1 MKLVDLLNEVRY
13 KTKLIQLNNR
23 KKKPKA
29 IIAFRIERV
38 EKGGSKDER
47 KVTTKELIDIF
58 RSTDFPPRYRT
69 SNYVYQVEIKKSKNN
84 KQKAIVN
91 IFNADNLPD
100 DIDLNEPAD
109 FDLNGAKVYLMTP
122 DAVRFKGT
130 STVPKIGDKKLQ
142 KMPQRGFVKMSS
154 NTNTNTKNTTTTTT
168 VPTGT
173 PLLKRGSRGE
183 SVKQLQTLLGL
194 TGESIDGKFGAETAA
209 WLSVWQDEHN
219 LTVDGI
225 YGPKTAAAMKKDLSP
240 VKDQERAKRL
250 TNKLRARADKEKVGA
265 DKEKVGA
272 GINIFKR
279 LESKYPKVFRGSYTF
294 KLSGGKE
301 GKTVK
306 RLSIGSPSQAET
318 YEAAMKKNITAPGLN
333 TDEALL
339 LDIFSKL
346 SKSELT
352 TLFKRYQQING
363 TSLAKDLKDDAFDE
377 GEMAKLENIFLK
389 KGLNLASFMRS
400 GAGASF

>member
-1 MKLVDLLNEVRY
+1 MKLVNLLNEVRY
-13 KTKLIQLNNR
+13 KTKLIQLNDR

-29 IIAFRIERV
+29 IVAFRIERV
-38 EKGGSKDER
+38 ERGGSKDER
-47 KVTTKELIDIF
+47 NVTTKELIDIF
-58 RSTDFPPRYRT
+58 RSKDFPVKYRT
-69 SNYVYQVEIKKSKNN
+69 SNYVYQVEIKKSKNR
-84 KQKAIVN
+84 KQVAIVN
-91 IFNADNLPD
+91 IFKTDNLPD
-100 DIDLNEPAD
+100 DINLNEPAD
-109 FDLNGAKVYLMTP
+109 FDLNGAKVYLMTR
-122 DAVRFKGT
+122 DAARYKT
-130 STVPKIGDKKLQ
+130 KNGDEKLQ
-142 KMPQRGFVKMSS
+142 TMPQRGFVKMSS
-154 NTNTNTKNTTTTTT
+154 NTNTNTKNPRKVSIGTNTTTTTT

-194 TGESIDGKFGAETAA
+194 TGDNVDGKFGAETAA
-209 WLSVWQDEHN
+209 WLTVWQDEHN
-219 LTVDGI
+219 LTADGK

-250 TNKLRARADKEKVGA
+250 TNKLRAGTASTQ
-265 DKEKVGA
+265 KVGA

-306 RLSIGSPSQAET
+306 RLNIGSPSQAET
-318 YEAAMKKNITAPGLN
+318 YEAAMKKNITSGLN

-339 LDIFSKL
+339 LKIFTNL

-352 TLFKRYQQING
+352 TLFKRYRQING
-363 TSLAKDLKDDAFDE
+363 TSLAQDLKDDAFNE
-377 GEMAKLENIFLK
+377 AEMTKLENIFLK